1 MQRLTRNQRSA
12 ISEEFTGAACTLDG
26 KPAKITGR
34 LNEFATVGALQGWM
48 ASEFSWEAVARIMAK
63 GGNFTT
69 K

>member
-1 MQRLTRNQRSA
+1 MPLTRNQRAA
-12 ISEEFTGAACTLDG
+12 IAEEWTAQPCTLNG